1 MPPSSRVV
9 FLGLLLIGIAATA
22 QQEVVSS
29 VPGARRIELIP
40 EDTGSASEVVV
51 SPGLSTM
58 LLFDSELQRE
68 GIELEGR
75 QRFSLVDV
83 GQATLRLVP
92 SANATPGERFKLVV
106 RFRDGAAPLTAVFLL
121 KVHPAKAEAT
131 IEVYREQRTIET
143 YQQEIRDARA
153 EVFRCKEEQARMMS
167 EHKSPGGLTGILI
180 NGGLDPRGVAGQV
193 LARAAA
199 NMAANGLEAPVVNS
213 YRSSKLVAVDVW
225 IDVKT
230 GTLPWRAEGAT
241 LKGRSGE
248 ELKVLRVWQVTPTL
262 PGVPGG
268 RVIVE
273 AEAPAAAVQGP
284 FALKLWEADGPRS
297 ITLGNVTFP

>member
-1 MPPSSRVV
+1 MSSSSLFVL
-9 FLGLLLIGIAATA
+9 LGLLLVGSSAAA
-22 QQEVVSS
+22 QLEVSSS
-29 VPGARRIELIP
+29 VPGARRIELSP
-40 EDTGSASEVVV
+40 EEAGRVNEVVV

-68 GIELEGR
+68 SIELESR

-92 SANATPGERFKLVV
+92 SVSATPGERFKLVV
-106 RFRDGAAPLTAVFLL
+106 RFRDGAAPSSAVFLL

-131 IEVYREQRTIET
+131 IEVYRAQRTIET
-143 YQQEIRDARA
+143 YQQEVRDARA
-153 EVFRCKEEQARMMS
+153 ETFRCQEELARLKS
-167 EHKSPGGLTGILI
+167 EHKAPGGLTGILF
-180 NGGLDPRGVAGQV
+180 NGGLDPLGVAGQV
-193 LARAAA
+193 LTKAVTITS
-199 NMAANGLEAPVVNS
+199 ANGLRSPIVNS
-213 YRSSKLVAVDVW
+213 YRSSTLVAVDAW

-230 GTLPWRAEGAT
+230 GTLPWTAEGAT

-248 ELKVLRVWQVTPTL
+248 ALKILRVWQVTPIL
-262 PGVPGG
+262 PGSPGG

-273 AEAPAAAVQGP
+273 AEAPAAAVHGP
-284 FALKLWEADGPRS
+284 FSLKLWEADGPRS

>member
-9 FLGLLLIGIAATA
+9 LLGLHLLGTAAVA
-22 QQEVVSS
+22 QPDVSSS
-29 VPGARRIELIP
+29 VPSSRRIELRP
-40 EDTGSASEVVV
+40 EGAEVISEVMI

-83 GQATLRLVP
+83 GQATLRLMP
-92 SANATPGERFKLVV
+92 TASATPGERFKLLV
-106 RFRDGAAPLTAVFLL
+106 RFRNGAAPATAVFSL

-131 IEVYREQRTIET
+131 IEVYREQRTVET

-153 EVFRCKEEQARMMS
+153 ELLRCKEELTRMVS
-167 EHKSPGGLTGILI
+167 DHEVPGGLTGILI
-180 NGGLDPRGVAGQV
+180 HDALDPGGVTGQV
-193 LARAAA
+193 LTRAVGKT
-199 NMAANGLEAPVVNS
+199 AANGLGATAINS
-213 YRSSKLVAVDVW
+213 YRSSKLVAVDVR
-225 IDVKT
+225 IGVKI
-230 GTLPWRAEGAT
+230 GTLPWTAEGAT
-241 LKGRSGE
+241 LKGRSGQ
-248 ELKVLRVWQVTPTL
+248 ELKVLRVWQAMPIL
-262 PGVPGG
+262 PGGPEG

-273 AEAPAAAVQGP
+273 AEAPAATVQGP
-284 FALKLWEADGPRS
+284 FSLKLWEADGPRS

>member
-1 MPPSSRVV
+1 MAL
-9 FLGLLLIGIAATA
+9 FLSGSAATA
-22 QQEVVSS
+22 QLEVSSS
-29 VPGARRIELIP
+29 VPGARRIELP
-40 EDTGSASEVVV
+40 AEGAGSVSEVAV

-68 GIELEGR
+68 AIELEGR

-92 SANATPGERFKLVV
+92 SASAIPGERFKLVV
-106 RFRDGAAPLTAVFLL
+106 RFRDGAAPVTAVFLL

-143 YQQEIRDARA
+143 YQQEVRDARA
-153 EVFRCKEEQARMMS
+153 EVSRCKEELTRLTA
-167 EHKSPGGLTGILI
+167 EHRAPGGLTGILA
-180 NGGLDPRGVAGQV
+180 NGGLDPHGVSGQV
-193 LARAAA
+193 LTRTVAKTAA
-199 NMAANGLEAPVVNS
+199 NELAAPFVKS
-213 YRSSKLVAVDVW
+213 YRSSKLAAVDVW
-225 IDVKT
+225 VDVKT
-230 GTLPWRAEGAT
+230 GTLPWTAEGAT

-248 ELKVLRVWQVTPTL
+248 ALKILKVWQSEPIL
-262 PGVPGG
+262 PGTRG

-284 FALKLWEADGPRS
+284 FSLKLWEADGPRS

>member
-143 YQQEIRDARA
+143 YQQEIRNARA

>member
-1 MPPSSRVV
+1 MPSLSLVV
-9 FLGLLLIGIAATA
+9 LLGLLLVGNTA
-22 QQEVVSS
+22 VAQLELASS
-29 VPGARRIELIP
+29 VPGARRIELTP
-40 EDTGSASEVVV
+40 EGAGKVTEVGV

-75 QRFSLVDV
+75 HRFSLVDV

-92 SANATPGERFKLVV
+92 TASATPGERFKLVV

-131 IEVYREQRTIET
+131 IEIYREQRTIET
-143 YQQEIRDARA
+143 YQQEVRDARA
-153 EVFRCKEEQARMMS
+153 EVLRCKEELARIVS
-167 EHKSPGGLTGILI
+167 EHEAPGGLTGLLF
-180 NGGLDPRGVAGQV
+180 NDGLDPNGVAGQV
-193 LARAAA
+193 LTKAVAKT
-199 NMAANGLEAPVVNS
+199 AANGLGAAVVNS
-213 YRSSKLVAVDVW
+213 YRSTRLVAVDVW
-225 IDVKT
+225 IEVRI
-230 GTLPWRAEGAT
+230 GTLPWTAEGAT
-241 LKGRSGE
+241 LKSRSGE
-248 ELKVLRVWQVTPTL
+248 ELKILQVWQSEPIL
-262 PGVPGG
+262 PGPTG

-284 FALKLWEADGPRS
+284 FSLKLWEADGPRS

>member
-1 MPPSSRVV
+1 MPPFSWVV
-9 FLGLLLIGIAATA
+9 LLGLPLIGTAAVA
-22 QQEVVSS
+22 QPEVSSS
-29 VPGARRIELIP
+29 VPGSRRIELSP
-40 EDTGSASEVVV
+40 EGTGTISEIMI

-68 GIELEGR
+68 SIELEGR

-83 GQATLRLVP
+83 GQATLRLMP
-92 SANATPGERFKLVV
+92 TTSAIPGERFKLMV
-106 RFRDGAAPLTAVFLL
+106 RFRDGAAPSTAVFLL

-143 YQQEIRDARA
+143 YQQEIRDARV
-153 EVFRCKEEQARMMS
+153 EIFRCKEELARMVS
-167 EHKSPGGLTGILI
+167 DHGAPSGLTGILI
-180 NGGLDPRGVAGQV
+180 NDGLNPDGVAGQV
-193 LARAAA
+193 LTRSVAMTVTRA
-199 NMAANGLEAPVVNS
+199 LKPTTIYS
-213 YRSSKLVAVDVW
+213 YRSSKMTAVDVR
-225 IDVKT
+225 IEVET

-248 ELKVLRVWQVTPTL
+248 ELKILRVWQAKPIL
-262 PGVPGG
+262 PGGPEG

-273 AEAPAAAVQGP
+273 AEAPAAEVHGP
-284 FALKLWEADGPRS
+284 FSLKLWEADGPRS

>member
-1 MPPSSRVV
+1 M
-9 FLGLLLIGIAATA
+9 LLIGIAATA

>member
-1 MPPSSRVV
+1 MPSPSRVV
-9 FLGLLLIGIAATA
+9 LLALLLGGSAAVA
-22 QQEVVSS
+22 QQEVSAS
-29 VPGARRIELIP
+29 VPGARRIELTP
-40 EDTGSASEVVV
+40 EGTGNVSEVTV

-68 GIELEGR
+68 AVELEGR
-75 QRFSLVDV
+75 QRFSLIDV

-106 RFRDGAAPLTAVFLL
+106 RFRDGSAPSSAVFLL

-131 IEVYREQRTIET
+131 IEVYREQRTMES

-153 EVFRCKEEQARMMS
+153 EVLRCQEELARMRA
-167 EHKSPGGLTGILI
+167 EHKAPGGMPGLLV
-180 NGGLDPRGVAGQV
+180 NGGLDPHGVSGQALTKTV
-193 LARAAA
+193 AKTAA
-199 NMAANGLEAPVVNS
+199 NELAVPFVNS
-213 YRSSKLVAVDVW
+213 YRSSKLATVDVW
-225 IDVKT
+225 VDVKT
-230 GTLPWRAEGAT
+230 GTLPWTAEGAT

-248 ELKVLRVWQVTPTL
+248 ALKILQVWQSEPVL
-262 PGVPGG
+262 PGTRG

-284 FALKLWEADGPRS
+284 FSLKLWEADGPRS